1 MNEYL
6 LVGAVNLSDL
16 TIAPLVDGVEAVDV
30 LPLMIVF
37 NSGGSNVTIL

>member
-16 TIAPLVDGVEAVDV
+16 AIAPLVDGVEAVDV

-37 NSGGSNVTIL
+37 NSGGSNVTVL